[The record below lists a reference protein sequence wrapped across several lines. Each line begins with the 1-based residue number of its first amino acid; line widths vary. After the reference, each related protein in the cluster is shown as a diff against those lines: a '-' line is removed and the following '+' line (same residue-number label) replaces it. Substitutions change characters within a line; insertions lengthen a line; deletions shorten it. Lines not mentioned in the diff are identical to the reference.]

1 MRTIDECNPL
11 EYSCFYYIASKSAIS
26 VYKRNPNSDEL
37 IEDVHQF
44 LTNNGSIIAF
54 KKYSRYSTDMA
65 YIAKYEDK
73 EQLIQY
79 QIYENMLDIF
89 SGADADSN
97 RHYLLFSSRA
107 FDTSKNQP
115 VLDSDERCDSQT
127 YSALLFWE
135 LTDGSDSPLTD
146 NLSVKKDNL
155 QEVFV
160 ALSVPGSANIVRL
173 TFREVS
179 GTYVNFPVVT
189 TTARSLL
196 GSLRLACEWQ
206 ECTKEPFNSTEY
218 PALKIAEFV
227 EKLGINEGIKNS
239 IYLSQEPMAVAKFLS
254 EPENSRIPSVENGVL
269 PSEVLLWL
277 KGIIRYRTLN
287 SLARETGV
295 IGEIPEEILLLEKAS
310 IASEVFKLCVQAN
323 IEFETMTYDDIRNA
337 VSTFDNVS
345 IGSSP
350 GECVEKMSGL

>member
-1 MRTIDECNPL
+1 MRTISECNPL
-11 EYSCFYYIASKSAIS
+11 EYSCFYYIATKSAVD
-26 VYKRNPNSDEL
+26 VYKRNPNGDEL
-37 IEDVHQF
+37 VEDVHQF

-65 YIAKYEDK
+65 YVAKYDDI
-73 EQLIQY
+73 EQFIQY

-97 RHYLLFSSRA
+97 RHYLLFSSRP
-107 FDTSKNQP
+107 FDTSKNKP

-135 LTDGSDSPLTD
+135 LTDGSDSPITD
-146 NLSVKKDNL
+146 NSSVKKDNL

-160 ALSVPGSANIVRL
+160 AFSIPGSANIVRF
-173 TFREVS
+173 TFKEPS

-189 TTARSLL
+189 TTARTLL

-227 EKLGINEGIKNS
+227 EKLGVNEEIKNA
-239 IYLSQEPMAVAKFLS
+239 IYSSQQPMAVAKFLS
-254 EPENSRIPSVENGVL
+254 EPENSRIPSTENGVL
-269 PSEVLLWL
+269 PQEVSSWI
-277 KGIIRYRTLN
+277 KGLIRYRTLN
-287 SLARETGV
+287 SLVRETG
-295 IGEIPEEILLLEKAS
+295 IAGEVPEEMLLLEKAS
-310 IASEVFKLCVQAN
+310 VASEVFKLCVLAN
-323 IEFETMTYDDIRNA
+323 IEFETMSYEDIRNSI
-337 VSTFDNVS
+337 STFDNSS

-350 GECVEKMSGL
+350 GECVEKLSGM